1 MVEIME
7 ERIKE
12 LENILNDVCG
22 TYENDCT
29 KCPKQKECEEYQK
42 ISGIYEIVNR

>member
-1 MVEIME
+1 MK

-12 LENILNDVCG
+12 LEDKLSKVCG
-22 TYENDCT
+22 TYENDCS